1 VNIPGIRK
9 LCTVTDPFTGDRN
22 SLERVCYDLE
32 LLSSKNKHRFPK
44 GLVRKD
50 VDYTFLETS
59 SPTSLVSWLG
69 VFTDPLAIARN
80 GLGQTFLDY
89 MDEMGYHKLLKL

>member
-1 VNIPGIRK
+1 MDIPGILK
-9 LCTVTDPFTGDRN
+9 LGTITEPFTGDSN
-22 SLERVCYDLE
+22 SLERVCSDLE
-32 LLSSKNKHRFPK
+32 FLSSKNKHRFPK

-59 SPTSLVSWLG
+59 SPTSQVSWLG
-69 VFTDPLAIARN
+69 MFTDPLAIARS